1 MRPENKSC
9 NMLKGE
15 LHNFSFLRHY
25 QRWVHVFLDCVRL
38 RSILDFFSPVPHFPR
53 STVCTFHLFHVS
65 CVPCFL
71 CSVFP
76 LFCVPCFLCSLF
88 PLFCVSCVPCFLCYV
103 LVFPVFH
110 VSMFPLFCVS
120 FVPCSFVPCFLCS
133 VFPVFRVS
141 CVPCFLC
148 SAFPRSLF
156 LHAFLFKTFFNIP
169 RFAFPENN
177 FDTSYMSFYLL
188 LTFSFPVLGHWVFI
202 CLI

>member
-1 MRPENKSC
+1 
-9 NMLKGE
+9 MLKGE

-53 STVCTFHLFHVS
+53 STVHFICSMCPVFRVS

-71 CSVFP
+71 CSVF
-76 LFCVPCFLCSLF
+76 LVSCVPYFLCSVFPVFRVSCVTYSYFPCSMCPCFLCSVF
-88 PLFCVSCVPCFLCYV
+88 PLFRVPLFLVSC
-103 LVFPVFH
+103 
-110 VSMFPLFCVS
+110 
-120 FVPCSFVPCFLCS
+120 VPCFLCS

-148 SAFPRSLF
+148 SAFPCSLF

-202 CLI
+202 FLI